1 MHCSDIEGKNNH
13 NDFPCYSSFGVHS
26 HKSWRNFYFISCW
39 MLFNDELSLPTF
51 IGRHFRQKSL
61 FATYI
66 PTNYMSRIQI
76 LLNISVKSNS
86 EHRGKQKTEIIW
98 WGFQKCSPMLVRE
111 SAPRTTPPLS
121 VTPMMV
127 VPIECGPFVAVFSKG

>member
-1 MHCSDIEGKNNH
+1 MTFHVTPLSEFTLISHDSIFILFLVG
-13 NDFPCYSSFGVHS
+13 CY
-26 HKSWRNFYFISCW
+26 
-39 MLFNDELSLPTF
+39 NDELSLPTF

-98 WGFQKCSPMLVRE
+98 WGFQKCSPMLERE